1 MMDAEQHYQA
11 AALAFR
17 AKDAEAG
24 LRHLRAAAFDGHA
37 PAQEQLARLYFSR
50 VKGRPD
56 IGDLEAAAQGG
67 DHVALFVLAMC
78 FLEGRLIDKDEEKA
92 ISALRAAANMGNAM
106 ATDMLLSGGRG

>member
-1 MMDAEQHYQA
+1 MDAELEYQE

-56 IGDLEAAAQGG
+56 IGDLESAAQGG

-92 ISALRAAANMGNAM
+92 ISALRAAANMGNSM
-106 ATDMLLSGGRG
+106 AAAMLLGGNR